1 MASGSIGL
9 TGEGEQQDDRR
20 RDGKQAGGRC
30 EVTNGSSTT
39 IDDTTSRVEERPSA
53 KRTHDDE
60 REDRPP
66 PRLGPM
72 HEKSN
77 PRRQA
82 QPAAMATPTMSG
94 GMRTASSSSQ
104 ERVLSATQSVVRP
117 IAAARNA
124 NPAAS
129 TVRLPGVPVTQDR
142 LLGVGAADQ
151 PNLRTGLLHQIGKLG
166 TPACFRGLRLRGAA
180 RRLAG
185 TAVNTLSSFAYV
197 VAGAY
202 VLRRVGLGRPHWH
215 SRRLVSAASSTTDR
229 CLPEPNSF
237 TTGRS
242 WRWRPRCQQPR
253 R

>member
-53 KRTHDDE
+53 KRTYDDE

-117 IAAARNA
+117 IAAARKRQSR
-124 NPAAS
+124 S

-151 PNLRTGLLHQIGKLG
+151 PNLRTCLLHQIGKLG
-166 TPACFRGLRLRGAA
+166 TPACFRSLRLRGAA